1 MNGDILEDIEEMSLT
16 SPQIEHNAL
25 LAKLKE
31 EENNNTVKEQ
41 QQQQKSEEKEIHN
54 KKKTMTLFEVSRS
67 PIGDTMKGVVECW
80 SKSILKLYP
89 LFNVLCSNL
98 NY

>member
-41 QQQQKSEEKEIHN
+41 QQQKSEEKEIHN

-80 SKSILKLYP
+80 SKSNLKLYT
-89 LFNVLCSNL
+89 LFNVLGSNL